1 MNRSWMYIGQEQ
13 MGAHFN
19 DNTMELVDI
28 VNTYL
33 LRFPPY
39 LIISMT
45 LLYASMGFVLFPRTA
60 YFLASIIFMVAIRN
74 TMYEYLTLQNES
86 MTDANFL
93 SVTLLLLS
101 SIVLCIAAFSK
112 SIRG

>member
-1 MNRSWMYIGQEQ
+1 MNSSWTYFGNSIPLPLK
-13 MGAHFN
+13 N
-19 DNTMELVDI
+19 DTMDLIDI
-28 VNTYL
+28 VNNYL

-60 YFLASIIFMVAIRN
+60 YFLASIIFMVATRN
-74 TMYEYLTLQNES
+74 TMYEYFSLENRS
-86 MTDANFL
+86 MTDADFL

>member
-1 MNRSWMYIGQEQ
+1 MNSSWTYFGNSIPLPLK
-13 MGAHFN
+13 N
-19 DNTMELVDI
+19 DTMDLIDI
-28 VNTYL
+28 MNNYL

-60 YFLASIIFMVAIRN
+60 YFLASIIFMVATRN
-74 TMYEYLTLQNES
+74 TMYEYFSLENRY
-86 MTDANFL
+86 MTDADFL